1 MFNTGSRSLLDPFGV
16 ESDRLRPVRRGNVPQ
31 NLTDPV
37 TVVFATPRA
46 DRAKGK
52 GMKLGGRV
60 HAASG
65 GETQW

>member
-1 MFNTGSRSLLDPFGV
+1 METVDDAKWIV
-16 ESDRLRPVRRGNVPQ
+16 EHVNGNVPQ